1 MSDFEGQVVLITGTA
16 RGCGQVLAE
25 AFAGAGATVVAC
37 DRDAE
42 AGGQVAEQI
51 RAASGEIDF
60 SHADVSVEGEAE
72 RLVAEAIDRHG
83 RLDVAVNNAGTESTA
98 ELAAGTEAAFDDL
111 IANNLKGL
119 FFCLKHEIAA
129 MRSGGGGAIVNMSLV
144 TSSMTAV
151 PANGLYAATKGG
163 VNALTKTA
171 AVEVAKEN
179 ISVNA
184 LAFAAIDIP
193 GDMIWRFLDSQ
204 GITAEQLAT
213 SFPVGRMGKP
223 EELVAAV
230 MYLSSDEA
238 RYCTGTTLVLDGG
251 YTAQ

>member
-1 MSDFEGQVVLITGTA
+1 MSDLEGKVVLITGTA

-25 AFAGAGATVVAC
+25 AFAGAGAEVVAC

-42 AGGQVAEQI
+42 AGAQVAERI
-51 RAASGEIDF
+51 RAAGGEIDF
-60 SHADVSVEGEAE
+60 SHADVSVEGEVE
-72 RLVAEAIDRHG
+72 RLVPKAIDRHR

-98 ELAAGTEAAFDDL
+98 QPAAGTEAAFDDL

-129 MRSGGGGAIVNMSLV
+129 MRSGGGGAIVNMSSV

-151 PANGLYAATKGG
+151 P
-163 VNALTKTA
+163 
-171 AVEVAKEN
+171 
-179 ISVNA
+179 
-184 LAFAAIDIP
+184 
-193 GDMIWRFLDSQ
+193 
-204 GITAEQLAT
+204 AEQLAT
-213 SFPVGRMGKP
+213 SFPVGHMGRP

>member
-1 MSDFEGQVVLITGTA
+1 
-16 RGCGQVLAE
+16 
-25 AFAGAGATVVAC
+25 
-37 DRDAE
+37 
-42 AGGQVAEQI
+42 
-51 RAASGEIDF
+51 
-60 SHADVSVEGEAE
+60 
-72 RLVAEAIDRHG
+72 
-83 RLDVAVNNAGTESTA
+83 
-98 ELAAGTEAAFDDL
+98 
-111 IANNLKGL
+111 
-119 FFCLKHEIAA
+119 
-129 MRSGGGGAIVNMSLV
+129 MRSGGGGAIVNMSSV

-151 PANGLYAATKGG
+151 SANGLYAATKGG

-213 SFPVGRMGKP
+213 SFPVGRMGRP